1 MAFNPLESLSDVA
14 LWNTQLLLHLTC
26 GRAKSPLKNAR
37 RKYLCTLAGLVEQEF
52 TRRALPSPQSP
63 YHVGQLKS

>member
-1 MAFNPLESLSDVA
+1 MAFNPLESLTDTE

-26 GRAKSPLKNAR
+26 GRAKTPLRSKR
-37 RKYLCTLAGLVEQEF
+37 RKLLCNLAGLVETEF
-52 TRRALPSPQSP
+52 SRRALPSPQAP